1 MNQFPPGYLISK
13 AMNGGDRRRHR
24 VGKVPDHGS
33 VIHRAAERT
42 FLPDVS
48 HGASCT
54 LAARLSYV
62 RGGPPRKSGRCAGA
76 RLRRNRTG
84 CRRVLIGSVGA
95 LRALFLRRQPGAA
108 PVLAQYCAQGRA
120 HEVQGLGYE
129 NALSL
134 ECLIHGCAVFRW

>member
-54 LAARLSYV
+54 QSDVPFSPARARKRRHGYDLYQPHFQVRNRHSNGIEIMRSLSV
-62 RGGPPRKSGRCAGA
+62 TGSGSGNRAIAPGVVANFLTGAGA
-76 RLRRNRTG
+76 
-84 CRRVLIGSVGA
+84 
-95 LRALFLRRQPGAA
+95 
-108 PVLAQYCAQGRA
+108 
-120 HEVQGLGYE
+120 
-129 NALSL
+129 
-134 ECLIHGCAVFRW
+134 